1 MSLTHTAVN
10 RPVTIAMLFIG
21 IAVLGLL
28 SLNKISIDFLP
39 AIKTPELMVQTVYTS
54 ASPEEIEKQVS
65 EPIESVLGTV
75 SGIKHIS
82 SISREGLSLVRL
94 KFSWGSDI
102 DYAMLEVREK
112 LDAVRSFL
120 PSEAERPTILR
131 IDPSTES
138 IITVSLA
145 LDKEQ
150 HAVSD
155 GGRQNAELAQ
165 LHEFAQVLVKRRL
178 EQIQGIAQAVVAG
191 GNERE
196 ITVLVDPDK
205 LAAFGLQLQDVST
218 ALQRANIQFSGG
230 TLKQG
235 VFRYAFRTLSE
246 LETLADIEQVA
257 LTTSQNRLVQLR
269 NIAQVREGFVE
280 KQGLTRVNGREAVL
294 LFIRKEA
301 GANTVQVSSEA
312 HRILTQLAADYP
324 DVAFTVLFD
333 QAEFIRK
340 SISDIEQAIL
350 WGAVLAFLVLF
361 LFLADPRYP
370 LLIGVVTPFSIL
382 TTVVMMYFSNITFNI
397 ISLTGLALG
406 IGMVGDNAI
415 IIVENFSRLRQAG
428 LGVRDAVLQGA
439 KELNVT
445 VSAATLTNVAI
456 FLPVVF
462 VHGVAQKLFLD
473 MSLTMTFSLLASL
486 LVAVTLVPALLD
498 RMPERTKTGKSSQFL
513 ALYDSWKEK
522 YLLLLRW
529 CLHHRMAIMLLTTGC
544 ALLAA
549 TAAFFIPAEQA
560 PDIDQSRFTIE
571 LVMPRGSTLEAVSST
586 SALVE
591 NSLLSLPSIA
601 ATAADIGISSR
612 EDYFSLLFADMD
624 RSRIEVKVRPGHTVA
639 QAMSAG
645 RAAINSLQ
653 RQLTEMGAS
662 LAFKRR
668 ATTFER
674 ILQPAENDIEI
685 RVIGRDLAVS
695 AEIAGQL
702 QKRAQSV
709 QGLTDMRLAL
719 QQNNP
724 EMRVRLLREQMAVH
738 RLDAEQVVEEVSCF
752 LRGQVAT
759 YISDFD
765 QRTPVRVRPA
775 LRSDADKKAALMRH
789 SLRSGAPV
797 SEVVE
802 VDDGFGYNEIYH
814 DNHNRAVL
822 IYANAGSRNIL
833 SVVNELKK
841 TSAAMIL
848 PPGYEIQVGG
858 KIEEIREAV
867 SGLLIIILLSLFLV
881 YMILAS
887 EYESVL
893 YPLVILM
900 TSPLSV
906 VGAFLFML
914 LAGQSYNVMSIVG
927 LVIMLGAIDND
938 TVIALDLIIDNR
950 RQGMGLHDAVL
961 DGMSKR
967 LRPIVMTTLTTLL
980 GIIPLLI
987 GFGAGLELAAALS
1000 WPVMGGILASTL
1012 VAMFVDPVLYTYFDR
1027 FHHKQK

>member
-1 MSLTHTAVN
+1 M
-10 RPVTIAMLFIG
+10 
-21 IAVLGLL
+21 
-28 SLNKISIDFLP
+28 
-39 AIKTPELMVQTVYTS
+39 
-54 ASPEEIEKQVS
+54 
-65 EPIESVLGTV
+65 
-75 SGIKHIS
+75 
-82 SISREGLSLVRL
+82 
-94 KFSWGSDI
+94 
-102 DYAMLEVREK
+102 
-112 LDAVRSFL
+112 
-120 PSEAERPTILR
+120 
-131 IDPSTES
+131 
-138 IITVSLA
+138 
-145 LDKEQ
+145 
-150 HAVSD
+150 
-155 GGRQNAELAQ
+155 
-165 LHEFAQVLVKRRL
+165 

-196 ITVLVDPDK
+196 INVWVDPDK
-205 LAAFGLQLQDVST
+205 LAAFGLQLQDVCN
-218 ALQRANIQFSGG
+218 ALERANIQFSGG

-257 LTTSQNRLVQLR
+257 LTTSQNRLIQLR
-269 NIAQVREGFVE
+269 NIAEVREGFVE
-280 KQGLTRVNGREAVL
+280 QQGLTRVNGQEAVL

-301 GANTVQVSSEA
+301 GANTVQVSKEA
-312 HRILTQLAADYP
+312 HLILQTLAADYP
-324 DVAFTVLFD
+324 DVSFNVLFD

-350 WGAVLAFLVLF
+350 WGALLAFLVLF
-361 LFLADPRYP
+361 LFLTNPRYP
-370 LLIGVVTPFSIL
+370 LLIGIVTPFSIL

-428 LGVRDAVLQGA
+428 LNVRDAILQGA

-498 RMPERTKTGKSSQFL
+498 RMSERTRIGQPSRFL

-522 YLLLLRW
+522 YLVALQW
-529 CLHHRMAIMLLTTGC
+529 CLRHRVVVILLTTGL
-544 ALLAA
+544 ALLAGVV
-549 TAAFFIPAEQA
+549 AFFIPAEQA

-571 LVMPRGSTLEAVSST
+571 LVMPRGSALEAVSST
-586 SALVE
+586 SAVVE
-591 NSLLSLPSIA
+591 NLLLSLPCIA
-601 ATAADIGISSR
+601 ITSADIGISAR
-612 EDYFSLLFADMD
+612 EDYFSLLFADLD
-624 RSRIEVKVRPGHTVA
+624 RSRIEVKVRPGFTVE
-639 QAMSAG
+639 QAMTES
-645 RAAINSLQ
+645 RAAVQTLQ

-685 RVIGRDLAVS
+685 RVIGKDLSVS
-695 AEIAGQL
+695 AEIARQM
-702 QKRAQSV
+702 QSIAQTV
-709 QGLTDMRLAL
+709 AGVTDLRLAL

-724 EMRVRLLREQMAVH
+724 EVRVRLLREQMAVH
-738 RLDAEQVVEEVSCF
+738 HLDAGQVVQEVSSF

-759 YISDFD
+759 HISDFD

-775 LRSDADKKAALMRH
+775 LRSDADKKNSLLRH

-802 VDDGFGYNEIYH
+802 IKDGFGYNEIYH

-822 IYANAGSRNIL
+822 LYANAGQRNIL

-841 TSAAMIL
+841 RSAALIL
-848 PPGYEIQVGG
+848 PTGYEIQVGG

-906 VGAFLFML
+906 VGAFLFMF

-927 LVIMLGAIDND
+927 LIIMLGAIDND

-950 RQGMGLHDAVL
+950 RQGMGLQAAVL
-961 DGMSKR
+961 DGMNKR

-980 GIIPLLI
+980 GIVPMLI

-1012 VAMFVDPVLYTYFDR
+1012 VAMFIDPVLYTYFDR
-1027 FHHKQK
+1027 FHNKNR